1 MTSTET
7 NRDKQS
13 EPRLLT
19 RAELE
24 AVAGGDSGTAAG
36 VHALCVLCQYAG
48 HRPVPPPPDP
58 CRD

>member
-1 MTSTET
+1 MTTET
-7 NRDKQS
+7 NSDKQS
-13 EPRLLT
+13 EPRLLSE
-19 RAELE
+19 AELA

-48 HRPVPPPPDP
+48 YRPVPPPPDP